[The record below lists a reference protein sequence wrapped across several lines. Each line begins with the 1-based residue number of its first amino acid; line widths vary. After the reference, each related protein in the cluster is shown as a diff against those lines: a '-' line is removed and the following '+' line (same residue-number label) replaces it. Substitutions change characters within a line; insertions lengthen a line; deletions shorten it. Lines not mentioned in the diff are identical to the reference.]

1 MILRQQDKVGLNA
14 YYSARNMT
22 EDEINA
28 SHLNMYSENLENTT
42 KNKNQ
47 ANREINKRTNLQDI
61 INYKWWTCC
70 TEK

>member
-14 YYSARNMT
+14 YYSARNVT

-61 INYKWWTCC
+61 INYKW
-70 TEK
+70 

>member
-47 ANREINKRTNLQDI
+47 ANREINKRTNLQNI
-61 INYKWWTCC
+61 INYKW
-70 TEK
+70 

>member
-61 INYKWWTCC
+61 INYKW
-70 TEK
+70 